1 MNSKESTGGKVL
13 KCKICGTEFPAI
25 KDKHYTIRDN
35 GVNGGLSQSLNGKQ
49 EEKLYDCF
57 DCPNCGCQVIA
68 QERKR
73 KCNA

>member
-1 MNSKESTGGKVL
+1 ML

-25 KDKHYTIRDN
+25 KDKHYTTRDN
-35 GVNGGLSQSLNGKQ
+35 GANGGLSQSLNGKQ

-73 KCNA
+73 KLNA

>member
-1 MNSKESTGGKVL
+1 ML

-25 KDKHYTIRDN
+25 KDKHYTTRDN
-35 GVNGGLSQSLNGKQ
+35 GVNGGLSQSLNGKR
-49 EEKLYDCF
+49 EENLYDCF

-73 KCNA
+73 KLNA

>member
-1 MNSKESTGGKVL
+1 ML

-25 KDKHYTIRDN
+25 KDKHYTTRDN
-35 GVNGGLSQSLNGKQ
+35 GVDGGLSQSLNGKR

-73 KCNA
+73 KFNA